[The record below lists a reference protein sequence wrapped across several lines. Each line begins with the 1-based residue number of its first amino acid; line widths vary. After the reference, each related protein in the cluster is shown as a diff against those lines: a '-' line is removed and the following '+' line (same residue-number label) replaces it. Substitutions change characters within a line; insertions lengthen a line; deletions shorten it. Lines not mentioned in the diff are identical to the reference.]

1 MGYVACL
8 VIGLVAGIVSGA
20 LVSRAGSGLITDI
33 VLGVIGALVG
43 GVLFHVFGNSGV
55 TGFSLYSVLSDTA
68 GAVGMLFLFHA
79 LAGRRNI

>member
-8 VIGLVAGIVSGA
+8 VIELVAGSFSGA

-43 GVLFHVFGNSGV
+43 GVLFHVGNSGV